1 MCSNQEFTTVEPYSS
16 GSESESDE
24 STNEQPGGPEEP
36 NHRRQNLV
44 WLFTQQFE
52 TADIALDWIVEQKIW
67 TKRREYATDAGDK
80 VFYRCNR
87 VKRRSRRQCAHAVL
101 LQYNSGDDAVNLFE
115 TPEEH
120 DHDQI
125 NITSTRQGINEP
137 TKAYIKH
144 LLSLGVLLPKQ
155 ILQNI
160 EKEQRS
166 NPAIKV
172 PLEKQLYNHLS
183 IKKDRVGSC
192 RMKFSELSKYC
203 KENTQLPTE
212 KNKPFVVSYQINIDD
227 EDDEMYPVDS
237 TKIQIEQASFRMVI
251 TSQRLLEI
259 ASKATIIQADS
270 TYKLIWNGF
279 PVLIIG
285 TSDADKV
292 FHPFLIA
299 ICTNETQHDFHF
311 VFNSLQIGLKLIGK
325 TKLANVSLLADAA
338 DAITNGF
345 KATFYPNTSSFK
357 RGMCWFHMQKA
368 VSNRLCIL
376 DENQLEKLILID
388 INALQLTSS
397 NRLFEAAV
405 KLFVEKW
412 KRHINVSINSFL
424 EYFQDEWVDHHCGWY
439 EGYLPDGP
447 STNNGLE
454 GTNGTIKTEHTFRK
468 RVSLATFLLKA
479 NEIVETWSNKRDSAS
494 ANNPKLVVTEP
505 IKKLKFI
512 FILST
517 KRVILWYHF

>member
-125 NITSTRQGINEP
+125 NITSTRQGI
-137 TKAYIKH
+137 K
-144 LLSLGVLLPKQ
+144 
-155 ILQNI
+155 
-160 EKEQRS
+160 
-166 NPAIKV
+166 
-172 PLEKQLYNHLS
+172 
-183 IKKDRVGSC
+183 
-192 RMKFSELSKYC
+192 
-203 KENTQLPTE
+203 
-212 KNKPFVVSYQINIDD
+212 
-227 EDDEMYPVDS
+227 
-237 TKIQIEQASFRMVI
+237 SF
-251 TSQRLLEI
+251 
-259 ASKATIIQADS
+259 
-270 TYKLIWNGF
+270 
-279 PVLIIG
+279 P
-285 TSDADKV
+285 
-292 FHPFLIA
+292 
-299 ICTNETQHDFHF
+299 
-311 VFNSLQIGLKLIGK
+311 
-325 TKLANVSLLADAA
+325 NVSLLADAA

-412 KRHINVSINSFL
+412 KRHINVNINSFL

-505 IKKLKFI
+505 IKKLKCI